1 MKHPTKVFDEWA
13 MSGKD
18 KGMEKSH
25 AASVFEILDY
35 ALNKINT
42 KTNQFTFLDIGCGNG
57 WVVEHLSKKDD
68 CTLSIG
74 IDGAENMIINANKRQ
89 SRASFLLKDI
99 NVFESESKFDLIFS
113 MEVLY
118 YLDNPSKVIKK
129 IHDMLNPNGRFIM
142 GIDHYFENK
151 ECHDWQEKV
160 GTRMHLFR
168 EKQWIDFFK
177 NASFNN
183 IFSWRAN
190 SNDWAGTLAITGTK

>member
-57 WVVEHLSKKDD
+57 WVAEHLSKKDD

-89 SRASFLLKDI
+89 SRASFLLEDI
-99 NVFESESKFDLIFS
+99 NDFEPENKFDLIFS

-183 IFSWRAN
+183 IFYWRAN

>member
-25 AASVFEILDY
+25 AASVSEILDY

-42 KTNQFTFLDIGCGNG
+42 KDNQFTFLDIGCGNG
-57 WVVEHLSKKDD
+57 WVVERLSKKDD
-68 CTLSIG
+68 CTLSMG

-89 SRASFLLKDI
+89 SKASFLLKDL
-99 NVFESESKFDLIFS
+99 NHFEIENKFDLIFS

-118 YLDNPSKVIKK
+118 YLDNPSKVIEK
-129 IHDMLNPNGRFIM
+129 IYNMLNPNGRFII

-151 ECHDWQEKV
+151 ECHNWQEKV
-160 GTRMHLFR
+160 GTRMHLFQ
-168 EKQWIDFFK
+168 ENEWVDFFV
-177 NASFNN
+177 NAKFSN

-190 SNDWAGTLAITGTK
+190 SNDWAGTLAITGTR

>member
-89 SRASFLLKDI
+89 SRASFLLEDI
-99 NVFESESKFDLIFS
+99 NDFEPENKFDLIFS

-177 NASFNN
+177 DASFNN

>member
-25 AASVFEILDY
+25 AASVSEILDY

-42 KTNQFTFLDIGCGNG
+42 KGNQFTFLDIGCGNG
-57 WVVEHLSKKDD
+57 WVADRLSKKDD
-68 CTLSIG
+68 CTLSMG

-89 SRASFLLKDI
+89 SQASFLLKDI
-99 NVFESESKFDLIFS
+99 NHFEIENKFDLIFS

-118 YLDNPSKVIKK
+118 YLDNPSKVIEK
-129 IHDMLNPNGRFIM
+129 IYNMLNPNGRFII

-151 ECHDWQEKV
+151 ECHNWQEKV
-160 GTRMHLFR
+160 GTRMHLFQ
-168 EKQWIDFFK
+168 EKEWVDFFK
-177 NASFNN
+177 NAKFSN

-190 SNDWAGTLAITGTK
+190 HNDWAGTLAITGTR